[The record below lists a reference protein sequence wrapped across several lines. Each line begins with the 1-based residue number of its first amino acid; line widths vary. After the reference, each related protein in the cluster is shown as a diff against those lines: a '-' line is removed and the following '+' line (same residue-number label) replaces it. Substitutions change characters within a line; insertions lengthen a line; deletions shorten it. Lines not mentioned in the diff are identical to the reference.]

1 MLGKIKSLKFDKKMP
16 LSLDDNKEY
25 MAEVIEVGKN
35 KFTMRDYR
43 PQEGHDDSL
52 PYVGILCN
60 NGKPL
65 CRCFND
71 GWGGMTEL
79 TPVGAAEGAIMKSI
93 ANKLGD
99 YKWSFDG
106 TEFDLDIY
114 FIADTLAI
122 TEDIKLK
129 KTIKG
134 RI

>member
-79 TPVGAAEGAIMKSI
+79 TPIGAAEGAIMKSI

-99 YKWSFDG
+99 YKWSFKDA
-106 TEFDLDIY
+106 EFDLDIY

-122 TEDIKLK
+122 TENVKLK